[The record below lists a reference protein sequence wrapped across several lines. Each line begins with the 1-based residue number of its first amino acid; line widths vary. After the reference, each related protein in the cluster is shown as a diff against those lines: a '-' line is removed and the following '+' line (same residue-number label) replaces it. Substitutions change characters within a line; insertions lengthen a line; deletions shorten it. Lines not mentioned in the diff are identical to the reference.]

1 MGQDCTQAYCKD
13 CDQRVGAERKGINHI
28 FHLLLAVLTVGFW
41 IIILD
46 SVCDQDRRLD
56 LP

>member
-13 CDQRVGAERKGINHI
+13 CEQRVGAERKGINHI